1 LEFSSG
7 IFIEHKQTKT
17 PKTKHMK
24 KLLTLTGIASIGA
37 VLALLAE
44 CQTTGTSQT
53 AQKESLLSQS
63 GFKVIT
69 VTTPKQQQ
77 AVSGLAQGRCSAVKY
92 NGKVYYVYPTGT
104 KDRIYVGKQKQFN
117 AYKQT
122 LSAQQASQPARASQQ
137 QAQPGQQLIQ
147 GQSLMPTLETAGP
160 NNVEV
165 QQFGGFGPMGTAAMG
180 DW

>member
-1 LEFSSG
+1 
-7 IFIEHKQTKT
+7 
-17 PKTKHMK
+17 MK
-24 KLLTLTGIASIGA
+24 KLSTLANIVSAMA
-37 VLALLAE
+37 ALALMAA
-44 CQTTGTSQT
+44 CQTTGTGQT

-92 NGKVYYVYPTGT
+92 NGKLYYVYPTGT
-104 KDRIYVGKQKQFN
+104 KDRIYVGRQKQYN
-117 AYKQT
+117 AYKQA
-122 LSAQQASQPARASQQ
+122 LAAQPASQPASMAQQ
-137 QAQPGQQLIQ
+137 GQGQMA

-160 NNVEV
+160 NHIEV
-165 QQFGGFGPMGTAAMG
+165 QQFGGFGPMGVNALG